1 MIGFKEYLTELK
13 VTIQQLIQLEKTLD
27 TLFRK
32 IGMDVSF
39 TKHFLDRIND
49 DRNGEQIKVRE
60 IRDLFR
66 KEFAKYKGVFKG
78 MNDGFEAL
86 LKDIES
92 NVNIPFVIRW
102 DEKNKELDLVSKT
115 ILRKKDFKSSNKFF
129 IVK

>member
-27 TLFRK
+27 ALFRK

-66 KEFAKYKGVFKG
+66 KEFAKYKDAFKG
-78 MNDGFEAL
+78 MDDGYQAL
-86 LKDIES
+86 LKDIET

-102 DEKNKELDLVSKT
+102 DERNKEFDIVAKT
-115 ILRKKDFKSSNKFF
+115 VMRKKNFKTSNKQFK
-129 IVK
+129 V

>member
-66 KEFAKYKGVFKG
+66 KEFAKYKDTFKG
-78 MNDGFEAL
+78 MDDGYQAL
-86 LKDIES
+86 LKDIET

-102 DEKNKELDLVSKT
+102 DERNKEFDIVAKT
-115 ILRKKDFKSSNKFF
+115 VMRKKNFKSSNRQFK
-129 IVK
+129 V